1 MNQNLL
7 PAHLQNRRGGLT
19 NAVSQGL
26 SSGAPPY
33 ISIAKNRFT
42 LIDAAGNERPLQT
55 LHADVVI
62 VQANPT
68 VSKVYYDKPFD
79 PSASEFSPP
88 ACFSDNGIGPSRQS
102 QKPQSP
108 TCAACP
114 NNVWGSDVSRVSGKA
129 TKACNDV
136 KKIAVV
142 LADSPDMPFL
152 LRVPPAS
159 LKHLSAYVKTI
170 AAQNAGNRQVEVSD
184 VVTRVTFDP
193 QVQGVLNFAPVGWI
207 DERTAAAMDKIWD
220 AKAADDLVGL
230 NDTPYQGPI
239 GLGAPAAQPHP
250 QGQLP
255 PPPQPLMA
263 PQPMGSVQ
271 MFIPPAQ
278 PAAAAPSAPQV
289 TSAPAA
295 TTPRGRGRP
304 KKDAVPAPAG
314 QVPAFMQGM
323 PATQAQPPATQ
334 QAPGYP
340 GASQSLFVQAPA
352 VQAQPVQA
360 TPADLDLPAFL
371 RRPDPSQPQPA
382 QAPARFGMVD
392 QAPQPNAELNAAIER
407 AMNLPLPKGT

>member
-102 QKPQSP
+102 QKPQHA
-108 TCAACP
+108 TCGGGNPCP
-114 NNVWGSDVSRVSGKA
+114 HNIWGSDMSRVSGKP

-142 LADSPDMPFL
+142 MADSPDMPFL

-255 PPPQPLMA
+255 PPPQPA
-263 PQPMGSVQ
+263 SAQ
-271 MFIPPAQ
+271 MPFVNQLQAQ

-304 KKDAVPAPAG
+304 KKDAAPAA
-314 QVPAFMQGM
+314 QVPAFMQ
-323 PATQAQPPATQ
+323 ATQAP
-334 QAPGYP
+334 
-340 GASQSLFVQAPA
+340 
-352 VQAQPVQA
+352 PVQA
-360 TPADLDLPAFL
+360 APTDLDLPAFL

-407 AMNLPLPKGT
+407 AMNLPLPKG

>member
-1 MNQNLL
+1 MSQNLL

-102 QKPQSP
+102 QKPQST

-142 LADSPDMPFL
+142 LAESPDMPFL

-255 PPPQPLMA
+255 PPPQPA
-263 PQPMGSVQ
+263 IQQ
-271 MFIPPAQ
+271 FIPPAQ

-289 TSAPAA
+289 TSAPPASAA
-295 TTPRGRGRP
+295 PRRRGRP
-304 KKDAVPAPAG
+304 KKEAAPAV
-314 QVPAFMQGM
+314 QVPAFMQAPN
-323 PATQAQPPATQ
+323 PAAN
-334 QAPGYP
+334 QAPP
-340 GASQSLFVQAPA
+340 GQAAAGIHAAGFPGTGPA
-352 VQAQPVQA
+352 AQG
-360 TPADLDLPAFL
+360 PADLDLPAFL
-371 RRPDPSQPQPA
+371 RRPDPSQPTPA
-382 QAPARFGMVD
+382 APARFGMVD

-407 AMNLPLPKGT
+407 AMNLPLPKE